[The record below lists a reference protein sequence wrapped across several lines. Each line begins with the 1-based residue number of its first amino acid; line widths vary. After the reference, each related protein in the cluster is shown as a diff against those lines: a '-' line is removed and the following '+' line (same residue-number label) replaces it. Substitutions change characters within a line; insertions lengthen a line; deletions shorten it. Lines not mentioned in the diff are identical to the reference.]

1 MKNSNSPSLSTL
13 LFSAMLGA
21 LAVIIY
27 RRLFKRP
34 APSVVPWQPLR
45 IQMVKKST
53 GAVLAIPAPVAAVGL
68 IQPSIIVASPPAG
81 RFNGNVR

>member
-1 MKNSNSPSLSTL
+1 MKNSDSPSLSTL

-34 APSVVPWQPLR
+34 APSVVPSQPLR
-45 IQMVKKST
+45 IQMVKN
-53 GAVLAIPAPVAAVGL
+53 PPE
-68 IQPSIIVASPPAG
+68 PCSPYQRRLPPL
-81 RFNGNVR
+81 V

>member
-27 RRLFKRP
+27 RRLFKPP
-34 APSVVPWQPLR
+34 APPVVPSPPLR
-45 IQMVKKST
+45 IQ
-53 GAVLAIPAPVAAVGL
+53 PVHNPTEPCSYYQRRL
-68 IQPSIIVASPPAG
+68 PPL
-81 RFNGNVR
+81 V